1 MIEQNKSQY
10 QAYITQGTY
19 KQEQQF
25 QTYLAK
31 MKKTGEWGD
40 EVILRAV
47 ADLLRVSITV
57 LHSAGNTHE
66 YDGGS
71 TAELHIAFNKKRE
84 HYLGTALLPMSTPIY
99 RPHEMRGLHFKNSC
113 SKPMFP

>member
-1 MIEQNKSQY
+1 MLRTSPYVGEDLAERDRYMRLWMIEQNKSQY

-47 ADLLRVSITV
+47 A
-57 LHSAGNTHE
+57 HSARLNHSAPLCGQHT
-66 YDGGS
+66 
-71 TAELHIAFNKKRE
+71 
-84 HYLGTALLPMSTPIY
+84 
-99 RPHEMRGLHFKNSC
+99 
-113 SKPMFP
+113 